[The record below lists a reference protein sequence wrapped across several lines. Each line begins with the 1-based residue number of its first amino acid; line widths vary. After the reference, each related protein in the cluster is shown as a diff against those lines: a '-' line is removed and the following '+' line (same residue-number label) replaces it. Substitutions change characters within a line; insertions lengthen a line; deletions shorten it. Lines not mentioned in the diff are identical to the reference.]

1 MPDRLEDEH
10 TAEQMYVEDVG
21 VVFEQAGFPRMAA
34 RVIGRLLICEP
45 SHQSPGELASA
56 LQASKASISTSV
68 RLLIQFGIVERV
80 AFPGKR
86 RDYYRIRDEAWSR
99 MTEERMGLVT
109 TIRALAERGIAL
121 RAETGH
127 DGGLATARDAGVLR
141 LLRARNAR
149 DHRALAGGVAGHA
162 ARIGR
167 FTAKRCRRTAQ
178 CVVSVH
184 GGGAKRL

>member
-1 MPDRLEDEH
+1 MPDLPEDEH
-10 TAEQMYVEDVG
+10 TAEQMYVEDAG

-45 SHQSPGELASA
+45 SHQSPGELAIA

-68 RLLIQFGIVERV
+68 RLLVQFGIVERV

-99 MTEERMGLVT
+99 MTEERMDLVT

-121 RAETGH
+121 RADTGH
-127 DGGLATARDAGVLR
+127 TADLR
-141 LLRARNAR
+141 LREMRAFYAFYEREMPAIIAR
-149 DHRALAGGVAGHA
+149 WREEWQ
-162 ARIGR
+162 R
-167 FTAKRCRRTAQ
+167 KR
-178 CVVSVH
+178 H
-184 GGGAKRL
+184 E

>member
-1 MPDRLEDEH
+1 MPDLPEDEH
-10 TAEQMYVEDVG
+10 TAEQLYVEDAG

-34 RVIGRLLICEP
+34 RVIGQLLICEP

-68 RLLIQFGIVERV
+68 RLLVQFGIVERV

-121 RAETGH
+121 RAETGRTT
-127 DGGLATARDAGVLR
+127 DLR
-141 LLRARNAR
+141 LREMREFYAFYEHEMPAIIARWR
-149 DHRALAGGVAGHA
+149 REWQG
-162 ARIGR
+162 
-167 FTAKRCRRTAQ
+167 KR
-178 CVVSVH
+178 H
-184 GGGAKRL
+184 E